1 MGKDKPVNDVMRVI
15 MLSSLK
21 FFRTQVLKRI
31 DDQNEHLEKGVE
43 ISFMPVEDI
52 ILALNDDNPDN
63 KEQVTAI
70 ILEWINGPVA
80 DLIEDIFTDLIEK
93 NDDENLKAVFSQV
106 LMLGIQVLKVYTDND
121 EKNKEQLKL
130 IFDKFIESP
139 ETQVLLTDN
148 ILKPVLVK
156 IIKDEKWAEYIVNL
170 VKNSLASLQRI
181 KDSNNNDIKLIQ

>member
-1 MGKDKPVNDVMRVI
+1 MGKDKPVNDVMRAI
-15 MLSSLK
+15 MIASLK
-21 FFRTQVLKRI
+21 FFRTQVLKRV

-43 ISFMPVEDI
+43 ISFMPVEEI

-80 DLIEDIFTDLIEK
+80 DLVEDIFTDLIEK

-121 EKNKEQLKL
+121 EKNKEQLKV

-139 ETQVLLTDN
+139 KTQVLLTDN

-170 VKNSLASLQRI
+170 VKNSLASLQRT
-181 KDSNNNDIKLIQ
+181 KDSNNNSIKLI